1 MQVVHVSHHAN
12 SIVAPVPVTAESH
25 ASDPIILTRVAV
37 SASAALG
44 AVQDQR
50 CSTEISVAVSAQSDV
65 LAGNTLSLVAV
76 VPALGTVQTTSDW
89 TAEHVGVCPL
99 DVINKLMETL
109 NIFSV
114 VSTQNWFDN
123 CYSALLLNHFLQ

>member
-25 ASDPIILTRVAV
+25 AGHPIISTRVPV

-50 CSTEISVAVSAQSDV
+50 CSTKISVAVSAQSDV
-65 LAGNTLSLVAV
+65 LAGNTPSLVAV
-76 VPALGTVQTTSDW
+76 
-89 TAEHVGVCPL
+89 
-99 DVINKLMETL
+99 VINKLMETL

-123 CYSALLLNHFLQ
+123 C